1 MPSPRDILM
10 ALRSTLYIR
19 NEKYSKMT
27 EGSGLQTS
35 QGFDSHYS
43 AMQEPFASVS
53 TDKAADVPETEYKD
67 RKYQTNIDVG
77 LPSSLIGDGITPPP
91 DDTSNKSAPPTASKI
106 FFAKEQ
112 SIPGLPPP
120 PEETP
125 RGIPSFLHGKIP
137 GLPGLSDTS
146 TMAPP
151 APQVSA
157 APPPEMSMQPQ
168 GPDVGAAP
176 PPVGMPPGGDPN
188 AMGVP
193 GGMPPGGDPNMMGA
207 SGGMPPGGMPPGGDP
222 NMMAMGA
229 PGAPVD
235 IDPITG
241 LPIRQPSEIGRIYE
255 LKKIYSR
262 LTTIEA
268 FLSDTTDQDLIEVR
282 NVIAQAIEFFE
293 IVTSNLQAYK
303 DKLDNIIVMFYDFLD
318 QAYSMM
324 AEYFKEKKESFD
336 KEQKEEDSG
345 KNKKN
350 KDNGAKYYEFA
361 NN

>member
-1 MPSPRDILM
+1 MPNPRDVLKV
-10 ALRSTLYIR
+10 LQSTLHIK
-19 NEKYSKMT
+19 NKKFNDMM
-27 EGSGLQTS
+27 EGDGLQAA
-35 QGFDSHYS
+35 QGFSSHYS
-43 AMQEPFASVS
+43 NMGN
-53 TDKAADVPETEYKD
+53 TDKAADVPDTQHGD
-67 RKYQTNIDVG
+67 RQYQTTVTVG
-77 LPSSLIGDGITPPP
+77 LPASIIGDGITASSPDRAEDKSNPPR
-91 DDTSNKSAPPTASKI
+91 ASKI

-120 PEETP
+120 PDETP
-125 RGIPSFLHGKIP
+125 RGIPPFLHGKIP
-137 GLPGLSDTS
+137 GLPGLADTP
-146 TMAPP
+146 TAAPAAPAAPDVASSPPPDMP
-151 APQVSA
+151 APQATAAPSPEMSVPPQGPGDMA
-157 APPPEMSMQPQ
+157 APPPGGMSP
-168 GPDVGAAP
+168 
-176 PPVGMPPGGDPN
+176 
-188 AMGVP
+188 MGP
-193 GGMPPGGDPNMMGA
+193 GGMTAP
-207 SGGMPPGGMPPGGDP
+207 PPGGMPPPPMGDP

-303 DKLDNIIVMFYDFLD
+303 DRLDEIIVMFYDFLD

-324 AEYFKEKKESFD
+324 ADFFKEKKENFD
-336 KEQKEEDSG
+336 KD
-345 KNKKN
+345 KKN
-350 KDNGAKYYEFA
+350 KS
-361 NN
+361 